1 MANLHTTD
9 KFKCF
14 VADLPDEHYSE
25 QEVPDWMFPFA
36 EAETLTDCS
45 SFAVVW
51 RLKSFT
57 FYKLSPQASDFTCTV
72 TEFPGVTVT
81 IPHSSVPSSEN
92 FSVTIKV
99 KICFIKLN
107 HQKISQY

>member
-1 MANLHTTD
+1 MTNLS
-9 KFKCF
+9 CSA
-14 VADLPDEHYSE
+14 ADIPDEHYNK

-36 EAETLTDCS
+36 EAETATSCS
-45 SFAVVW
+45 SFAAIW

-57 FYKLSPQASDFTCTV
+57 FHKLSPETSDFTCTV
-72 TEFPGVTVT
+72 SEFPGVSLT

-99 KICFIKLN
+99 TI
-107 HQKISQY
+107 

>member
-1 MANLHTTD
+1 MTNLCYSATD
-9 KFKCF
+9 I
-14 VADLPDEHYSE
+14 VPDEHYSE

-36 EAETLTDCS
+36 EAETVTACPS
-45 SFAVVW
+45 IAAIW

-57 FYKLSPQASDFTCTV
+57 FYKLAPETSDFTCTV
-72 TEFPGVTVT
+72 TEFPGVSVT

-99 KICFIKLN
+99 TICFI
-107 HQKISQY
+107 QSS